1 MKNKEET
8 TNIHYNLL
16 SNRRHAIN
24 TAMQLYSSFCG
35 VKVRDVDGMAKAFKP
50 CNDKEQIMNWLKGVD
65 KEITKG
71 EITEM
76 QEMLKDISNEEDA
89 SNFYGKEKCASS
101 KVRIII
107 YC

>member
-1 MKNKEET
+1 
-8 TNIHYNLL
+8 
-16 SNRRHAIN
+16 
-24 TAMQLYSSFCG
+24 
-35 VKVRDVDGMAKAFKP
+35 
-50 CNDKEQIMNWLKGVD
+50 MNWLKGVD